1 MQTHDKGLSAAL
13 LIAAWK
19 GGCVDDLERR
29 RSPRFALQQSVILS
43 YRNGDPVQIGA
54 VSENAS
60 LRGALIRTEVYI
72 PVGSRVEMTL
82 VLKQEEWMTTTRLHG
97 TGRVVRAEEKG
108 PAEFLIAIGYDEP
121 LAGRNRSTALPP
133 DQARSSS
140 ES

>member
-1 MQTHDKGLSAAL
+1 MQTHDKELSAGL

-29 RSPRFALQQSVILS
+29 RSPRFALQQPVILS
-43 YRNGDPVQIGA
+43 YRDGDAVQIAA

-60 LRGALIRTEVYI
+60 LRGALIRTELYI

-82 VLKQEEWMTTTRLHG
+82 VLKQEEWPTTTRLHG
-97 TGRVVRAEEKG
+97 TGRVVRAEERG

-121 LAGRNRSTALPP
+121 LAGRNRSLASPQ
-133 DQARSSS
+133 DQASSS